1 MRITRSD
8 ILDIDNDEEIFL
20 STSFPSIIPLVLG
33 LMITRDIGGRSQIF
47 FFLLWHS
54 SSFSHLKSL
63 ATFLFYQRK
72 SQFFSLSHSHL
83 YSRLDHY

>member
-1 MRITRSD
+1 M

-72 SQFFSLSHSHL
+72 SQFFSLTLTCIVVWIIIENKFSHS
-83 YSRLDHY
+83 